1 MQAVIFGWKREIL
14 DEYLEDCEKVAKE
27 LTLNKFSIYTGG
39 GGGFMLAG
47 NKGCY
52 NVDKKKSYGIT
63 VKSLY
68 EKEGRCNK
76 FYDKE
81 NLEICDTFSERKDK
95 LMKDMDLYIFFP
107 GGMGTLDEFTEL
119 FNLFKTGHLEK
130 KPVILYGFKYWNS
143 LKSWFE
149 FNKILFPEI
158 YIDGIVDTFNEF
170 NSLYNKLFN
179 NNQLVLKNLSSEDS
193 KSSNEEIKQFVPF
206 NKKKPNMFID
216 DDGINKLIDEL
227 FNDPIFKN
235 EISSIIKNPD
245 LRDPLIDNDDSDEND
260 NIFNINKSD
269 YEELK
274 TSESE
279 SSEIEFIEIVIEDNE
294 DYLNDFDYDYDNNTN
309 DTSESVEENSI
320 DSDSSDND
328 SK

>member
-294 DYLNDFDYDYDNNTN
+294 NYLNDFDYDDNTN